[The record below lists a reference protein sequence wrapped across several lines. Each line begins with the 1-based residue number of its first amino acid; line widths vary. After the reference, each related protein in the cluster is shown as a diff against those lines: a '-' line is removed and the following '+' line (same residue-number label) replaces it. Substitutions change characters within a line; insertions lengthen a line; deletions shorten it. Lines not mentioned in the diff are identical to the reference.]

1 MKDQKRINLGVFGS
15 SRDGNSEEM
24 LESIREIGNQIDLE
38 KYNITYGGGTSGIMS
53 MIPVIANKRKGKVIG
68 YNWKKFV
75 EEGDEVIGKQELFDT
90 FRDRQYQ
97 LLINSDI
104 FLCLPGGFGSLSELV
119 DVLMNNASKFW
130 KKKKII
136 VFNYQGFYNPV
147 KEMMSVQNKYGFL
160 HFPEDTEVVFLDTS
174 KEIIDYLNNN

>member
-1 MKDQKRINLGVFGS
+1 MRKNKINLGVFAS
-15 SRDGNSEEM
+15 SRLGNDND
-24 LESIREIGNQIDLE
+24 LLNQINKIGNEINID

-53 MIPVIANKRKGKVIG
+53 LIPIIVNKRKGNVIG

-75 EEGDEVIGKQELFDT
+75 EDGDEIVGQQIILNT

-104 FLCLPGGFGSLSELV
+104 FLCLPGGFGSLSELI

-130 KKKKII
+130 EKKKII
-136 VFNYQGFYNPV
+136 VFNYKGFYNPI
-147 KEMMSVQNKYGFL
+147 KEMMEIQNKFGFL
-160 HFPEDTEVVFLDTS
+160 HFPKEAAVIFLNTFE
-174 KEIIDYLNNN
+174 EIIEFLNE